1 MKSNTIRIF
10 ILRTAPGAGGGARD
24 TASQRAV
31 LTIAN
36 VFLLPFIPRS
46 FDICTLEKV
55 TTLAIDFFSFHKPKI
70 PNPSTF

>member
-1 MKSNTIRIF
+1 MPDKDNYRIF

-36 VFLLPFIPRS
+36 VLLLPFIPRS
-46 FDICTLEKV
+46 FDMMNSKN
-55 TTLAIDFFSFHKPKI
+55 K
-70 PNPSTF
+70 